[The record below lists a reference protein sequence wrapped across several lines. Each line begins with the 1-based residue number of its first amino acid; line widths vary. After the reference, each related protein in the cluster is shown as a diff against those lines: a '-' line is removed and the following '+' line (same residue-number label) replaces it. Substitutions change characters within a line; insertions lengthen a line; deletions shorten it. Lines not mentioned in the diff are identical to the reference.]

1 VSNEIQILYSVPWM
15 QSPSRIS
22 RRLALPNATFLH
34 SHARQPLRRCQAR
47 CLLTLAI
54 ETSCDDTAVAIV
66 EKTASS
72 ATLHFNEKV
81 TANNS
86 TFRGIHPLVAL
97 ESHQENLSALILRSL
112 SSLPDRDV
120 SPGIHNTL
128 DASGED
134 GIFRTKQMPDFISVT
149 RGPGMR
155 SNLNTGIDT
164 AKGLAVAWG
173 IPMVGVH
180 HMHAHALTPRLVSAL
195 ACGSTVTGTEEL
207 QNSSIF
213 GQKIQPDFPFLSL
226 LVSGGHTLL
235 LHTRNLTEHR
245 VLADTDCAVGD
256 CLDKIARA
264 VLPQG
269 LLLTDPSTS
278 YGPLLERFAFPGD
291 RPSYNY
297 TAPKSRHV
305 ELMQSE
311 APSAYGWPFALPFV
325 RDGSKFRSM
334 EFSFAGISSYG
345 ARVAENGWDPVSGK
359 LRHIKREQPIIED
372 EARLLAQESMR
383 VCFEHIASRIVLA
396 LESETSSKKKPSQ
409 TLVLSG
415 GVAANKF
422 LKHVI
427 TAFLSARGFSHVK
440 IITPPIDLCTDNAAM
455 IGWAGCE
462 MFEAGFS
469 NSLSIR
475 SLRKWS
481 LENVVNPE
489 RELEVT
495 GIAHTAAKKLAHR
508 L

>member
-1 VSNEIQILYSVPWM
+1 M

-22 RRLALPNATFLH
+22 RCLTIPNATFIH
-34 SHARQPLRRCQAR
+34 SHARHTLPRHQTR

-72 ATLHFNEKV
+72 ATLHFNERI

-120 SPGIHNTL
+120 SAGIGNTL
-128 DASGED
+128 DGSGGD
-134 GIFRTKQMPDFISVT
+134 GIFPAKRMPDFISVT

-173 IPMVGVH
+173 IPIVGVH
-180 HMHAHALTPRLVSAL
+180 HMQAHALTPRLVSAL
-195 ACGSTVTGTEEL
+195 ACGSAVTSTEKH

-213 GQKIQPDFPFLSL
+213 GQKIQPSFPFLSL

-264 VLPQG
+264 VLPQD
-269 LLLTDPSTS
+269 LLSTDPSTS
-278 YGPLLERFAFPGD
+278 YGPLLERFAFPED
-291 RPSYNY
+291 RPNYDY

-345 ARVAENGWDPVSGK
+345 TRIAVNGWDPVSGK
-359 LRHIKREQPIIED
+359 MRHTKREQPITED

-396 LESETSSKKKPSQ
+396 LESETSSGNTPSR

-422 LKHVI
+422 LKHVV
-427 TAFLSARGFSHVK
+427 TAFLSARGFSHVN
-440 IITPPIDLCTDNAAM
+440 ITAPPIDLCTDNAAM

-469 NSLSIR
+469 DALSIR

-489 RELEVT
+489 REKEVT
-495 GIAHTAAKKLAHR
+495 GIALTAAKQLTQQ